1 VGEGVSLAELATL
14 VSGEVRG
21 DPARLVRGVESL
33 ESAGPDDLSFLT
45 NARYRASVATSKAGV
60 VLVGPDVELP
70 GRELLVAP
78 EPYVAFARILA
89 HLHPEPPPAP
99 GISASAS
106 VATTARLGQGVAVA
120 PFAVVE
126 EDAVLG
132 DGVAVGAGSY
142 VGARAAVGEGS
153 VLHPRVVLYAGTV
166 VGARC
171 TLHAG
176 TVLGGDGFGFATG
189 KNGVHHKI
197 PQRGRVVIEDD
208 VEIGANTTIDRG
220 TLGETRIGKGTKID
234 NLVMVGHGVEV
245 GGGSLLVAQ
254 SGVAGSTRLGRHVT
268 LAGQSGVAGHLR
280 IGDRVVAAAKSAI
293 FADVEA
299 GRVVGG
305 IPAIDLPTWKRVQ
318 AAQRGLPGLRAE
330 LRALRAR
337 IEAIERE
344 RGKA

>member
-1 VGEGVSLAELATL
+1 VAGGVTLGELAAL

-21 DPARLVRGVESL
+21 DASRRVRGVASL
-33 ESAGPDDLSFLT
+33 ESAGPEDLSFLT
-45 NARYRASVATSKAGV
+45 NARYRASVAASRAGV
-60 VLVGPDVELP
+60 VLVGPGDEIP

-89 HLHPEPPPAP
+89 HLHPEPPPTP
-99 GISASAS
+99 GVSASAA
-106 VATTARLGQGVAVA
+106 VAATARLGDGVAIA

-126 EDAVLG
+126 EGAALG
-132 DGVAVGAGSY
+132 DGVAVGAGADG
-142 VGARAAVGEGS
+142 GAGAVVGERS

-171 TLHAG
+171 ILHAG
-176 TVLGGDGFGFATG
+176 TVLGGDGFGFATSSQ
-189 KNGVHHKI
+189 GVHHKI

-220 TLGETRIGKGTKID
+220 TLGETRIGAGTKID

-254 SGVAGSTRLGRHVT
+254 SGIAGSTRLGRHVT

-280 IGDRVVAAAKSAI
+280 IGDRVVAAAKSAV

-305 IPAIDLPTWKRVQ
+305 IPAVDLSTWKRVQ
-318 AAQRGLPGLRAE
+318 AASRGLPGMRAE

-344 RGKA
+344 RGKV

>member
-1 VGEGVSLAELATL
+1 VSGGVTVAELATL

-21 DPARLVRGVESL
+21 DPARRVRGVESL

-45 NARYRASVATSKAGV
+45 NARYRASVAASKAGV

-89 HLHPEPPPAP
+89 HLHPEPPVAP
-99 GISASAS
+99 GISPSAS
-106 VATTARLGQGVAVA
+106 VAATARLGKDVAVA

-132 DGVAVGAGSY
+132 DGVAIGAGSY
-142 VGARAAVGEGS
+142 VGARAVVGEGS
-153 VLHPRVVLYAGTV
+153 VIHPRVVLYAGTV

-176 TVLGGDGFGFATG
+176 TVLGGDGFGFATA
-189 KNGVHHKI
+189 KDGVHHKI
-197 PQRGRVVIEDD
+197 PQRGRVVLEDD

-220 TLGETRIGKGTKID
+220 TLGETRIGTGTKID
-234 NLVMVGHGVEV
+234 NLVMVGHGVSV

-254 SGVAGSTRLGRHVT
+254 SGIAGSTRLGRHVT

-280 IGDRVVAAAKSAI
+280 LGDRVVAAAKSAV
-293 FADVEA
+293 FSDVEA

-305 IPAIDLPTWKRVQ
+305 IPAIDLATWKRVQ

>member
-1 VGEGVSLAELATL
+1 MEGGVTVAELAAL

-21 DPARLVRGVESL
+21 DTARRIRRVESL
-33 ESAGPDDLSFLT
+33 ESAGPEDLSVLT
-45 NARYRASVATSKAGV
+45 NARYRAAVGASKAGV

-70 GRELLVAP
+70 GRDLLVAP
-78 EPYVAFARILA
+78 EPYVAFAKILT
-89 HLHPEPPPAP
+89 HLHPEPPVAP

-106 VATTARLGQGVAVA
+106 VAATAKLGQGVAVA
-120 PFAVVE
+120 PYAVVE
-126 EDAVLG
+126 EGAVLG
-132 DGVAVGAGSY
+132 NGVALGAGSY
-142 VGARAAVGEGS
+142 VGAHVVVGAGC
-153 VLHPRVVLYAGTV
+153 LIHPRVVLYAGTV
-166 VGARC
+166 VGSRC

-189 KNGVHHKI
+189 KDGVHHKI
-197 PQRGRVVIEDD
+197 PQRGRVVVEDD

-234 NLVMVGHGVEV
+234 NLVMIGHGVSV

-254 SGVAGSTRLGRHVT
+254 SGIAGSTRLGRYVT

-280 IGDRVVAAAKSAI
+280 IGDRVVAAAKSAV
-293 FADVEA
+293 FADVED
-299 GRVVGG
+299 GRVVAG
-305 IPAIDLPTWKRVQ
+305 IPATDLSTWKRVQ

>member
-1 VGEGVSLAELATL
+1 VRDGVALGELAAL

-21 DPARLVRGVESL
+21 DPARRVRAVASL
-33 ESAGPDDLSFLT
+33 EAAGPDDLSFLT
-45 NARYRASVATSKAGV
+45 NARYRAAVASSRAGV

-89 HLHPEPPPAP
+89 HLHPETPAAP
-99 GISASAS
+99 GIAPSAS
-106 VATTARLGQGVAVA
+106 VAASARVGKDVAVA

-126 EDAVLG
+126 DGAVLG
-132 DGVAVGAGSY
+132 DGVAIGAGSY
-142 VGARAAVGEGS
+142 VGAGAAVGEGS

-176 TVLGGDGFGFATG
+176 TVLGGDGFGFATS
-189 KNGVHHKI
+189 KSGVHHKI
-197 PQRGRVVIEDD
+197 PQRGRVVVEDD

-220 TLGETRIGKGTKID
+220 TLGETRIGRGTKID
-234 NLVMVGHGVEV
+234 NLVMIGHGVEV
-245 GGGSLLVAQ
+245 GGGCLLVAQ

-280 IGDRVVAAAKSAI
+280 IGDRVIAAAKSAVL
-293 FADVEA
+293 ADVES

-318 AAQRGLPGLRAE
+318 AAQRGLPGMRAE

-337 IEAIERE
+337 IEAIEKE